1 MAEYTGGSIKAE
13 HLCVLVHGLWGN
25 PAHMKNV
32 ARRLRA
38 EYPEDQLYI
47 LVAKKNAGSFTY
59 DGIELGGERVCREIE
74 DQLEEIKSKGGNIKK
89 LSIAGYSLG
98 GLVARYAI
106 GLLYSKGVLDE
117 LECQNFTAFASP
129 FLGVRSPLRGF
140 ANQLFNVLGARTLSK
155 SGHQL
160 FTIDQ
165 FRDTGRPLLA
175 VMADPKSVFMQGL
188 AKFKRRTLYTNI
200 VNDRTAVHYT
210 TGIAKRDPYADLTR
224 VKVNYLPGY
233 EPVVLDPSN
242 PVTQL
247 PHEEVKRDFQTRAR
261 AYAANLPFV
270 LALSVFL
277 PMGVVAFLIT
287 SAIQTVR
294 SSKRIELHE
303 KGLAGIDY
311 RSVPLIIKEIRNQI
325 EDAYEE
331 LNNRQHQDYLPASQE
346 VPSDSEDEEDDKEPK
361 REQKQPTVERKP
373 SMRRRRSSAAS
384 SASRHLPTL
393 ALTEEQ
399 FGMIDGLDGLG
410 WRKYPVW
417 IHKVRHSH
425 AAIVVRSDKES
436 FSEGEVVLGHWA
448 KEEFLI

>member
-1 MAEYTGGSIKAE
+1 MAEYTGGSPQAE
-13 HLCVLVHGLWGN
+13 HLCVLVHGLWGT
-25 PAHMKNV
+25 PEHMKNV

-38 EYPEDQLYI
+38 EYPVEKLYI
-47 LVAKKNAGSFTY
+47 LVAKRNSGSFTY
-59 DGIELGGERVCREIE
+59 DGIELGGERLCREIE
-74 DQLEEIKSKGGNIKK
+74 EQLEEIKSKGGNIKK

-106 GLLYSKGVLDE
+106 GLLYSKGVLDQ

-129 FLGVRSPLRGF
+129 FLGVRSPLRGW

-160 FTIDQ
+160 FTIDK

-175 VMADPKSVFMQGL
+175 VLADPKSIFMQGL

-200 VNDRTAVHYT
+200 INDRTAVHYT
-210 TGIAKRDPYADLTR
+210 TGITKTDPYTDLTK
-224 VKVNYLPGY
+224 VKVNYLKGY
-233 EPVVLDPSN
+233 EPVILDPAD
-242 PVTQL
+242 PVSPL
-247 PHEEVKRDFQTRAR
+247 PHEEHQQDFQTRAR
-261 AYAANLPFV
+261 AFASNLPFV

-277 PMGVVAFLIT
+277 PMGVVALLIT
-287 SAIQTVR
+287 SAVQTVR

-303 KGLAGIDY
+303 KGLAGIDIKTY

-331 LNNRQHQDYLPASQE
+331 LNSSQNQEYLASSRESSTVDAKE
-346 VPSDSEDEEDDKEPK
+346 VDSEEDDDEP
-361 REQKQPTVERKP
+361 TLERKR
-373 SMRRRRSSAAS
+373 SRRLS
-384 SASRHLPTL
+384 SASQATPTL

-399 FGMIDGLDGLG
+399 FEMIDGLNGLG

-425 AAIVVRSDKES
+425 AAIIVRMDKPS
-436 FSEGEVVLGHWA
+436 FSEGETVLSHWV
-448 KEEFLI
+448 KEEFLL

>member
-1 MAEYTGGSIKAE
+1 MAEYTGGSPQAE

-25 PAHMKNV
+25 PEHMKNV

-38 EYPEDQLYI
+38 EYPEEKLYI
-47 LVAKKNAGSFTY
+47 LVAKRNSGSFTY
-59 DGIELGGERVCREIE
+59 DGIELGGERLCREIE
-74 DQLEEIKSKGGNIKK
+74 EQLDEIKSKGGNIKK

-106 GLLYSKGVLDE
+106 GLLYSKGVLDQ

-129 FLGVRSPLRGF
+129 FLGVRSPLRGW
-140 ANQLFNVLGARTLSK
+140 ANQLFNVLGARTLSQ

-160 FTIDQ
+160 FTIDT

-175 VMADPKSVFMQGL
+175 VMADPKSIFMQGL

-210 TGIAKRDPYADLTR
+210 TGITKTDPYTDLTR
-224 VKVNYLPGY
+224 VKVNYVKGY
-233 EPVVLDPSN
+233 EPVILDPAN
-242 PVTQL
+242 PVSAL
-247 PHEEVKRDFQTRAR
+247 PYEEHKQDFQTRAR
-261 AYAANLPFV
+261 AFASNLPFV

-277 PMGVVAFLIT
+277 PIGVVALLIT
-287 SAIQTVR
+287 AAVQTVR

-303 KGLAGIDY
+303 KGLAGIDIKTY

-331 LNNRQHQDYLPASQE
+331 LNSSQNQEYLASPSGVAVGGKE
-346 VPSDSEDEEDDKEPK
+346 VIDSEDEEDAPAPE
-361 REQKQPTVERKP
+361 ERK
-373 SMRRRRSSAAS
+373 RSRGLS
-384 SASRHLPTL
+384 SASQAAPTL

-425 AAIVVRSDKES
+425 AAIVVRSDRAS
-436 FSEGEVVLGHWA
+436 FSEGEVVLSHWA
-448 KEEFLI
+448 KEEFLL